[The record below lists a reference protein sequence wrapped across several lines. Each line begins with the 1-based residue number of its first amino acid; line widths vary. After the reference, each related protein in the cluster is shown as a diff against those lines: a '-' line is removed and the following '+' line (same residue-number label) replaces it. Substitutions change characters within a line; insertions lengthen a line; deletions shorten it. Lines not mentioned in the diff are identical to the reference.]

1 MIQIKSLLFVSLL
14 CQTLTLFAQAE
25 NTEIPNKKFVHYLEH
40 TGLILIESLD
50 PGMTL
55 YGLSRKYN
63 VSVDSILAANP
74 DLAPNAI
81 PLGYPVNI
89 PIYPNSI
96 SFTPPSGTAREMA
109 LYYHVQPKETL
120 YHISKTFLQVNPE
133 IITMLNPTVGQ
144 GLNIGQDLLVGWYV
158 PSSIKAPFAAS
169 TIAVAARDSLLLKPK
184 DYILEAHASGNKI
197 QEQKG
202 LAVWKPGNVNAHFYV
217 LHPTARVGSYME
229 ITNPMLKR
237 TITAKVAGH
246 IPPGLYQSNV
256 GIVVSPSTARA
267 LGALDQQFYARW
279 RFVE

>member
-1 MIQIKSLLFVSLL
+1 MKYLLLFSFLCITLHVS
-14 CQTLTLFAQAE
+14 AQSE
-25 NTEIPNKKFVHYLEH
+25 STDVPPKKFVHFTDH
-40 TGLILIESLD
+40 AGLVLIESLD

-63 VSVDSILAANP
+63 VCIDSILAANP
-74 DLAPNAI
+74 DLVPNAI

-89 PIYPNSI
+89 PIWPGSI
-96 SFTPPSGTAREMA
+96 SFTPPVEATQEME
-109 LYYHVQPKETL
+109 LFYQVQPKETL
-120 YHISKTFLQVNPE
+120 YRISKGFLGVNTD
-133 IITMLNPTVGQ
+133 IISTLNPSVLQ
-144 GLNIGQDLLVGWYV
+144 GLSIGQVLKIGWYM

-169 TIAVAARDSLLLKPK
+169 IATAGRDSMLLKPK
-184 DYILEAHASGNKI
+184 DYILEAHAAGNKI

-217 LHPTARVGSYME
+217 LHPTAKVGSYME

-246 IPPGLYQSNV
+246 IPPGLYQTNV

-279 RFVE
+279 RYVE

>member
-1 MIQIKSLLFVSLL
+1 MMRYPILFILLSFSLHISG
-14 CQTLTLFAQAE
+14 QSPGTD
-25 NTEIPNKKFVHYLEH
+25 IPSKKFVHYLDQV
-40 TGLILIESLD
+40 GLVLIESLD

-63 VSVDSILAANP
+63 VSIDSILAANP
-74 DLAPNAI
+74 DLVPNAI

-89 PIYPNSI
+89 PLYPSSI
-96 SFTPPSGTAREMA
+96 SFSPPQVATPEME
-109 LYYHVQPKETL
+109 LFYHVQPKETL
-120 YHISKTFLQVNPE
+120 YHISKGFLRVDPE
-133 IITMLNPTVGQ
+133 IISTLNPGVNQ
-144 GLNIGQDLLVGWYV
+144 GLSIGQDLRVGWYV
-158 PSSIKAPFAAS
+158 PSSIKAPFAA
-169 TIAVAARDSLLLKPK
+169 TIATAGRDSMLLKPK
-184 DYILEAHASGNKI
+184 DYILEAHVSGNKI

-217 LHPTARVGSYME
+217 LHPSARVGSYME

-279 RFVE
+279 RYVE

>member
-1 MIQIKSLLFVSLL
+1 MKYLLLFSFL
-14 CQTLTLFAQAE
+14 CFTLHISGQAE
-25 NTEIPNKKFVHYLEH
+25 STEVPPKKFVHYIDH
-40 TGLILIESLD
+40 AGLVLIESLD

-63 VSVDSILAANP
+63 VSIDSILAANP
-74 DLAPNAI
+74 DLVPNAI

-89 PIYPNSI
+89 PIWPGSI
-96 SFTPPSGTAREMA
+96 SFSPPGGSTQEME
-109 LYYHVQPKETL
+109 LFYQVQPKETL
-120 YHISKTFLQVNPE
+120 YRISKGFLGVNTD
-133 IITMLNPTVGQ
+133 IISTLNPSVQQ
-144 GLNIGQDLLVGWYV
+144 GLSIGQVLKIGWYM

-169 TIAVAARDSLLLKPK
+169 IASAGRDTMLLKPK
-184 DYILEAHASGNKI
+184 DYILEAHAAGNKI

-246 IPPGLYQSNV
+246 IPPGLYQTNV

-267 LGALDQQFYARW
+267 LGVLDQQFYARW
-279 RFVE
+279 RYVE